1 MKKSILFLAGAVVLG
16 AAGGGAWWWSQ
27 RDGAVV
33 QYKTARV
40 ERGNLQSTISAS
52 GTVNPVTQVSVGTQ
66 VSGQVK
72 DLYVDFNSVVKAGQ
86 LIAQIDP
93 ETFDYRVRSAQADLD
108 AARAQVLTAQANSSA
123 SRAQVAKAQMDLE
136 EAKRD
141 AARKESL
148 VAQQFIAQS
157 EADKARSVANIA
169 VETLKGAQAQ
179 LAVTEAQIKSVQAS
193 VAQKESALAQARIDL
208 ERTKIRSPVNGIVIK
223 RTIERGQT
231 VAASLQAPE
240 LFVIAQ
246 NLSDMQVDASI
257 DESDIGR
264 VRVGQR
270 ATFTVDAFAG
280 QTFEGEVR
288 QVRNAA
294 QTVANVVT
302 YTAVVGFSNTS
313 GRLLPG
319 MTANVRVVTDTRE
332 NVLKVPN
339 AALRMRIAGVEPGG
353 GSSAPAPGGGG
364 PAHGAGLS
372 GPDRLLA
379 LLIPSA
385 QAQGFGGGGGLRDRL
400 VEQLQL
406 NEAQQTKLDAV
417 LADFRPRLAAL
428 RELPEE
434 QRQAE
439 REKVMVPMR
448 AAINAFLTK
457 EQKARYAQ
465 MQAAQQARGGGQ
477 GAGGAASYGGGM
489 TKGAGKGSAPSG
501 AASGMAGSTAG
512 GAKES
517 TGSHASKAASNE
529 GASSATG
536 PTTGMGAGAGGSGAG
551 AASGGG
557 GPLGAL
563 RARLLAD
570 LALTPAQLDGVDA
583 IMAQLRPKMGA
594 LRDLPEAERPKGR
607 ERILG
612 EMRAQ
617 IGDLLT
623 PAQKPKYQALLAE
636 LANRQQT
643 RGRVYLLDANGKPK
657 AVNVRLGISDGT
669 FTELIVGAGANAA
682 EGLAEGAQVIVGL
695 LGGASASGPSGASG
709 GGGGGA
715 RPSGPRMPF

>member
-16 AAGGGAWWWSQ
+16 TAGGAYWWWGQ
-27 RDGAVV
+27 REGAGV
-33 QYKTARV
+33 QYKTARI

-72 DLYVDFNSVVKAGQ
+72 DLFVDFNSAVKAGQ

-93 ETFDYRVRSAQADLD
+93 ETFEYRVRSAQADVD
-108 AARAQVLTAQANSSA
+108 AARAQVLTAQANTAA
-123 SRAQVAKAQMDLE
+123 SRAQVSRAQMDLE

-157 EADKARSVANIA
+157 EADKARSVVAIA
-169 VETLKGAQAQ
+169 GESLKGAQAQ
-179 LAVTEAQIKSVQAS
+179 LAVTEAQIKSVQAN
-193 VAQKESALAQARIDL
+193 VAQRESTLAQARIDL

-223 RTIERGQT
+223 RAIERGQT
-231 VAASLQAPE
+231 VAASLQSPE

-246 NLSDMQVDASI
+246 NLNDMQVDASI

-264 VRVGQR
+264 VKAGQK

-319 MTANVRVVTDTRE
+319 MTANVRVITDTRE

-339 AALRMRIAGVEPGG
+339 AALRMRIAGVEPSAA
-353 GSSAPAPGGGG
+353 SSAPGAGGGASGTGG
-364 PAHGAGLS
+364 PAHGASLGTA
-372 GPDRLLA
+372 DRLLA

-385 QAQGFGGGGGLRDRL
+385 YAQGFGGGGGLRDRL

-406 NEAQQTKLDAV
+406 NEAQQAKLDAV
-417 LADFRPRLAAL
+417 LMEYRPRLAAL
-428 RELPEE
+428 RELPED

-439 REKVMVPMR
+439 REKVMTPMR

-457 EQKARYAQ
+457 EQKAKYAEVQ
-465 MQAAQQARGGGQ
+465 SSQHGRAAAGSG
-477 GAGGAASYGGGM
+477 GAGANVAN
-489 TKGAGKGSAPSG
+489 GSAPV
-501 AASGMAGSTAG
+501 ASA
-512 GAKES
+512 
-517 TGSHASKAASNE
+517 
-529 GASSATG
+529 ATG
-536 PTTGMGAGAGGSGAG
+536 GQSAGAGNGAS
-551 AASGGG
+551 AGG

-583 IMAQLRPKMGA
+583 ITAQLRPKMGG
-594 LRDLPEAERPKGR
+594 LRELPEAERPKAR

-643 RGRVYLLDANGKPK
+643 RGRVYVLGADGKPK
-657 AVNVRLGISDGT
+657 ALNVRLGISDGT
-669 FTELIVGAGANAA
+669 FTELIVGPGGNAA
-682 EGLAEGAQVIVGL
+682 EGLTEGAQVIVGL
-695 LGGASASGPSGASG
+695 LGATGASAGAAGSNSG
-709 GGGGGA
+709 GGAGA
-715 RPSGPRMPF
+715 RPSGPRLPF